1 MQSLAAPSD
10 TRKAGQQEA
19 TYDAIVIGAGVCGLY
34 KLHKL
39 LDAGF
44 RVLVVEGA
52 DGVGGTWNA
61 NRYPGCRFDSE
72 SYSYGYS
79 FSPDLLREWNWSERF
94 AAQPET
100 LRYLQAVAERFQL
113 IRHIQFGH
121 RVTAA
126 TWNEGSRTWTVRLD
140 DNRTL
145 TTCFL
150 LTAMGHLSV
159 PTYPRYPG
167 QDTFPGPSF
176 HTYDWPREGIDL
188 TGKRVAVIG
197 TGASGVQVISAIA
210 RDVAELVVFQRNP
223 NWCAPLRNG
232 PISPAE
238 MEQIRGCYDEIFA
251 RCHETPGG
259 FIHGPDPRKTFHVP
273 REERRAF
280 WEKLYAEP
288 GFGIWLGNFKDTFT
302 DPAANAELTAF
313 IAGKIGERINDPAT
327 ADALIPKDHGFG
339 AKRVPMETCY
349 YEVYNQSNVRLVQLN
364 RTPITRVT
372 PDGIE
377 TTEASFKFDVIVYAT
392 GFDAVTGAFDRI
404 DFQGVGRT
412 RLRDRWTGG
421 PRSFAG
427 AATVGFPNLITLI
440 GPQSGSVSTN
450 FPRGIE
456 EFCDWS
462 TAFLVFLRDHGYSR
476 FEVTEEAENSWV
488 NHVQEMA
495 SRMILSTGKSWLTGY
510 NENLDRAK
518 LERFPTYTGGAVRY
532 RRTLCEQADNG
543 YPAFRFQ

>member
-1 MQSLAAPSD
+1 MQPLAAISD
-10 TRKAGQQEA
+10 ERQADSAA
-19 TYDAIVIGAGVCGLY
+19 TYDAIVVGAGVCGLY
-34 KLHKL
+34 ELHKL

-44 RVLVVEGA
+44 RALVLEAA

-79 FSPDLLREWNWSERF
+79 FSPDLLREWSWSERF

-100 LRYLQAVAERFQL
+100 LSYLQTVAQRFQL
-113 IRHIQFGH
+113 TEHIQFGH

-126 TWNEGSRTWTVRLD
+126 TWDETSRTWTVRLD
-140 DNRTL
+140 DDRTL
-145 TTCFL
+145 TTRFL
-150 LTAMGHLSV
+150 LTAMGHLSI
-159 PTYPRYPG
+159 PTYPRYEG
-167 QDTFPGPSF
+167 MDTFRGPSF
-176 HTYDWPREGIDL
+176 HTYEWPRDGIDL
-188 TGKRVAVIG
+188 RGQRVAVIG
-197 TGASGVQVISAIA
+197 TGSSGVQVISEIA

-232 PISPAE
+232 PIGADE
-238 MEQIRGCYDEIFA
+238 MEKIRTSYDEIFA

-259 FIHGPDPRKTFHVP
+259 FIHGPDPRKTFQVP
-273 REERRAF
+273 EAERREF

-313 IAGKIGERINDPAT
+313 IAEKIRSRINDPAV

-339 AKRVPMETCY
+339 AKRVPMETRY
-349 YEVYNQSNVRLVQLN
+349 YEVYNQPNVTLVQLN
-364 RTPITRVT
+364 ETPIVRVT
-372 PDGIE
+372 PGGIE
-377 TTEASFKFDVIVYAT
+377 TTEGSYEFDVIVYAT

-404 DFQGVGRT
+404 DFRGVDGT

-427 AATVGFPNLITLI
+427 AAVVGFPNLITLI

-456 EFCDWS
+456 EFCDWA
-462 TAFLVFLRDHGYSR
+462 TAFLAFVRDHGYTR
-476 FEVTEEAENSWV
+476 FEASEEAENSWV
-488 NHVQEMA
+488 EHVQEMA

-532 RRTLCEQADNG
+532 RRTLHEQSGNG
-543 YPAFRFQ
+543 YPAFRFK